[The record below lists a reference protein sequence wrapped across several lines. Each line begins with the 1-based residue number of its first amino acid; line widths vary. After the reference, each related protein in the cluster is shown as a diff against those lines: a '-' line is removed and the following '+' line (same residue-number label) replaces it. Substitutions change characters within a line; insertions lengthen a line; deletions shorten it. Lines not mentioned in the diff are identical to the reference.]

1 MKLDKKKALAAKVF
15 GVGKDRIIF
24 VPTALNEIKEA
35 ITRQDIVDLH
45 NSGAIQVREI
55 KGRKTVEKRKH
66 RRGIGKV
73 EQKVNQSKR
82 EYVRLSRKLR
92 ATTKGLLRMK
102 KITKD
107 DYYDFRRMIKAS
119 RFKSRRHLLEH
130 TKEIKEQ

>member
-1 MKLDKKKALAAKVF
+1 MKLDKKKSLAAKVF

-24 VPTALNEIKEA
+24 MPSALNEIKEA

-45 NSGAIQVREI
+45 NSGAIQIRDI

-66 RRGIGKV
+66 RRGTGKV
-73 EQKVNQSKR
+73 EQKINQSKKN
-82 EYVRLSRKLR
+82 YVRLTRKLR

-107 DYYDFRRMIKAS
+107 DYYNFRRMIKAS

-130 TKEIKEQ
+130 TKEMKEQ